1 MDSLREIF
9 DRFYKKVEEIR
20 PSFTLSHCCE
30 TMDKGMHAPK
40 SIYVYFAKDRQ
51 YGFLIRKTTGCMPID
66 YCIHCGTKMPD
77 RLRKKWFFILR
88 TKYHLSYDDLEDDT
102 KIPPEFL
109 TEEWWR
115 QRNIPNKLSY
125 LSKRERENKQR
136 RKRRNG
142 CFCLDDGKEL
152 NKYCQSNLIYN
163 TRFREY
169 GIKAVRQR
177 GPYTPMIYCL
187 WCGRQLEPSL
197 RDLWAKLL
205 QKEHN
210 IAKPFKTPITQLPKS
225 FRTDEWWKR
234 RGL

>member
-9 DRFYKKVEEIR
+9 DRFYKKVEERR
-20 PSFTLSHCCE
+20 PLFTLSNCCQ
-30 TMDKGMHAPK
+30 TMNEGMHTPK
-40 SIYVYFAKDRQ
+40 SIYVYFAKDHR
-51 YGFLIRKTTGCMPID
+51 YGSLRRKTTGCISMD

-77 RLRKKWFFILR
+77 LLSDKWFFILR
-88 TKYHLSYDDLEDDT
+88 TKYHLSYDDLEDNT

-109 TEEWWR
+109 TDEWW
-115 QRNIPNKLSY
+115 QKRNIPNRLPY
-125 LSKRERENKQR
+125 LKKRERENKQR
-136 RKRRNG
+136 RKRRDG
-142 CFCLDDGKEL
+142 CLCLDDGKEL
-152 NKYCQSNLIYN
+152 NKYRNSGLIYN

-169 GIKAVRQR
+169 GVKAVRIR
-177 GPYTPMIYCL
+177 GPYTPMTYCP

-205 QKEHN
+205 QKEHG
-210 IAKPFKTPITQLPKS
+210 IKKPFETSIAQLPKS